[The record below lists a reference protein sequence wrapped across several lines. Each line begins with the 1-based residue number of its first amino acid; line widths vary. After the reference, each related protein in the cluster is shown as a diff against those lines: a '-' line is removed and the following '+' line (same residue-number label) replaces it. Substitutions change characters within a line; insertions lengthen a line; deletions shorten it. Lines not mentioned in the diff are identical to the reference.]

1 MSVNHAAGP
10 VRLVVLLWGASLLLA
25 GCTER
30 NSIHK
35 DAAPA
40 ADVSP
45 RLDVPS
51 ADLLPPVDLIT
62 PADLVAPPDLAPPPD
77 TVAHPDARI
86 CGPGTSLCGTLC
98 VNLQGDVNNCGACS
112 SVCKTGEVCTAGKCV
127 LSCQPG
133 LTNCAG
139 FCVNLQ
145 SDISNCGACAS
156 TCKSGQVCTAGKCA
170 LSCQAGLTDCAG
182 ICVNQQSDLS
192 NCGACA
198 TTCKSGQVCTAG
210 KCALTCQA
218 GLTECSGLCVDLQT
232 SGANCGACAS
242 SCKTGE
248 VCKASKCVVACQSGL
263 TDCNGA
269 CLNLKTDV
277 FNCGGCGAKCG
288 LAKWCCGGSC
298 RDVLADPKN
307 CGGCGIKCTGGAT
320 CGQGTCGCTG
330 STKSSPAASCAAILK
345 AGCSKGDAL
354 YWLDPDGGSKA
365 NAFQAHCDM
374 TTKGG
379 PWTLVLLNSGQK
391 VPPKPTWTQA
401 INENNVTGS
410 MAGGLSAFDQLVG
423 LKYWIKL
430 GNAIKLE
437 MGTGPGGGVTRQA
450 TYLFSLDTSKY
461 YAIKLSAQ
469 ELHKGTVPPGLY
481 GHTNGSAFS
490 TYDADHDTS
499 TYHCSHNFS
508 NTAWWYTACWSGS
521 FWGGGDQGGATYLNY
536 PYWQGHTT
544 DYHAWGAIWIAT
556 RKVYASCKAAL
567 KAGVTTSGV
576 LILDPTGGDT
586 GDAFTAYC
594 DMTTDGG
601 GWTQI
606 EYLTTDGEG
615 TKAAYSSVFS
625 SATLGTPRK
634 GSYKVP
640 AHQVLALSTELRYSE
655 PATPITDSFAD
666 TWTHDIKCGI
676 TADVRYRL
684 TTPGYMNQKPAA
696 VVCTNLLTSAVSA
709 KAKYLNYQSWSGG
722 WTTRLWVGSAAT
734 APNYGGDYCVDC
746 VATWKNSTKYKGVYS
761 TISSAQ
767 ASLGSGAFW
776 LR

>member
-86 CGPGTSLCGTLC
+86 CGPGTSLCGKLC

-182 ICVNQQSDLS
+182 ICVNLQSDLS

-298 RDVLADPKN
+298 RDVLADPLN
-307 CGGCGIKCTGGAT
+307 CGGCGAACKAGEACTAGK
-320 CGQGTCGCTG
+320 CGCTG
-330 STKSSPAASCAAILK
+330 SAKATPGLTCQAIAK
-345 AGCSKGDAL
+345 AGCSKGDGN
-354 YWLDPDGGSKA
+354 YWVDPDGGSTS
-365 NAFQAHCDM
+365 NAFQVYCDM
-374 TTKGG
+374 TSKGG
-379 PWTLVLLNSGQK
+379 PWTLVLLNSVHK
-391 VPPKPTWTQA
+391 IPPKPTWSQA
-401 INENNVTGS
+401 INDNNISGNIN
-410 MAGGLSAFDQLVG
+410 GGLTAFDQLVG
-423 LKYWIKL
+423 LKQWELL
-430 GNAIKLE
+430 GNTLKLE
-437 MGTGPGGGVTRQA
+437 MGAGPSAITRRA
-450 TYLFSLDTSKY
+450 TYLFSLDSAKY
-461 YAIKLSAQ
+461 YAVKLSAQ
-469 ELHKGTVPPGLY
+469 ELQLGTVAAGLY
-481 GHTNGSAFS
+481 GYLNGAAFT
-490 TYDADHDTS
+490 TYDADHDTYS
-499 TYHCSHNFS
+499 GNCSHAFS
-508 NTAWWYTACWSGS
+508 NTAWWYASCWSGS
-521 FWGGGDQGGATYLNY
+521 FWGGGDQAIKYTNN
-536 PYWQGHTT
+536 PYWEGSTT
-544 DYHAWGAIWIAT
+544 DYHAWGAIWISS
-556 RKVYASCKAAL
+556 RKVYKSCKEAL
-567 KAGVTTSGV
+567 AGGVTTSGAMP
-576 LILDPTGGDT
+576 IDPTGGDP
-586 GDAFTAYC
+586 GDAMMVYC

-615 TKAAYSSVFS
+615 AKAGYAAVYSS
-625 SATLGTPRK
+625 ANLGTPRK

-640 AHQVLALSTELRYSE
+640 AHKVLALSTELRYSE
-655 PATPITDSFAD
+655 PSTPITDSYVD

-676 TADVRYRL
+676 TADVRHRL
-684 TTPGYMNQKPAA
+684 TTPGFMNQVPAK
-696 VVCTNLLTSAVSA
+696 VTCTNLPTGLVSTRAVL
-709 KAKYLNYQSWSGG
+709 LNYQGWSGC
-722 WTTRLWVGSAAT
+722 WTGPQLWVGMT
-734 APNYGGDYCVDC
+734 AKAPTYHGDYCVDC
-746 VATWKNSTKYKGVYS
+746 VATWKCGTTIKGVYS
-761 TISSAQ
+761 TVSSASGSQ
-767 ASLGSGAFW
+767 GSGAFW